1 MKNYLVIGGSSGIV
15 KRLVEIL
22 IEKGHRV
29 YASYNSTQF
38 ENNSEAVTYF
48 KYNVLTDELPI
59 ELLPKEI
66 NGLVYCPGSID
77 LKPFRKLTTDDVHK
91 DIDLQVNGAIKII
104 QSTYKALR
112 QAKASIVLYST
123 VAVQKGFS
131 FHSQVAISKGAIE
144 GLTRS
149 LAAEFSPQIRVNAV
163 APSITETPLASKLL
177 NTDEKKAR
185 NMENHPLKRIGTPHD
200 IASAT
205 AFLLSDDSNWM
216 TGQILHVD
224 GGKSSINS

>member
-1 MKNYLVIGGSSGIV
+1 MKNYLVIGGSSGIG

>member
-1 MKNYLVIGGSSGIV
+1 MKNYLVIGGSSGIG

-205 AFLLSDDSNWM
+205 VFLLSDDSNWM

>member
-205 AFLLSDDSNWM
+205 VFLLSDDSNWM